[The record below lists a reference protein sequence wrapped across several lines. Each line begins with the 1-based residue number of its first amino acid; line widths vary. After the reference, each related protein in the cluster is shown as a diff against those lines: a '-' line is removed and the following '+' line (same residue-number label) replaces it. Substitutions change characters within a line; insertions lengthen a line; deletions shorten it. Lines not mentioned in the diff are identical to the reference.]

1 MREGVHLWRRAPR
14 HRKWKMKS
22 KFDFILKNLAE
33 LKNCLP
39 YGLLNFFLIW
49 VIVVQRL
56 RSIAW
61 GHPETPSSLV
71 TADQTMP
78 GPLPSTSGACGH
90 TFFSKA
96 RRKAQFF
103 SNFHYYSLLK
113 SFTIMRNSQIQTTK
127 PAEQIYQ
134 VIIDGIVHRG
144 TRAEIQQI
152 IADDREN
159 RG

>member
-39 YGLLNFFLIW
+39 YGLLNFLIW
-49 VIVVQRL
+49 VMLIQRL

-71 TADQTMP
+71 TGDQTMP
-78 GPLPSTSGACGH
+78 GPLPSASGACGH
-90 TFFSKA
+90 TLFSGEK
-96 RRKAQFF
+96 KGIVLFKF
-103 SNFHYYSLLK
+103 SLL
-113 SFTIMRNSQIQTTK
+113 FTLKIVSQL
-127 PAEQIYQ
+127 
-134 VIIDGIVHRG
+134 
-144 TRAEIQQI
+144 
-152 IADDREN
+152 
-159 RG
+159 